1 MAGLGI
7 DTTSDIIP
15 SKEKKKTRLEMAQI
29 GLLIALI
36 VFFVYNV
43 FTNLYLLEVGKPLI
57 NMHH

>member
-15 SKEKKKTRLEMAQI
+15 SERKKKTRFETAQI
-29 GLLIALI
+29 ALLVAMI
-36 VFFVYNV
+36 VFFTYSV
-43 FTNLYLLEVGKPLI
+43 FSNLYLLEAGKPLI